1 MLLALKN
8 GAKRAKYLRQIKIEN
23 AMKDLTKSNRQK
35 GIISNSQQQQRQQ
48 QPIPKSV
55 TTKKS
60 AKKWFI
66 IHHGYIFTEKSTFA
80 YMA

>member
-1 MLLALKN
+1 LLLALKN

-35 GIISNSQQQQRQQ
+35 GIISNSQQQQQQQQRQQ

-60 AKKWFI
+60 AKK
-66 IHHGYIFTEKSTFA
+66 
-80 YMA
+80 